1 MMSHWFI
8 APRAIFSPRWQQA
21 FAQAQILD
29 DIPAQ
34 AAITDVVWLLLQGEE
49 SFTSIKKLSG
59 SGVKVVAMTAIENP
73 LEARQALEAG
83 AFGYV
88 HYLAAPYVLNQ
99 IAQVIAAGG
108 LWLGA
113 ELMRQLVFASTRVI
127 RANERQQVAEFTVA
141 DKFTNKNQLDVSQLS
156 SREKA
161 VADLVALGKSN
172 KEVARELDITER
184 TVKAHL
190 SAVFEKLNVRDR
202 LQLALILAHK

>member
-49 SFTSIKKLSG
+49 SFTNIKKLSG

-127 RANERQQVAEFTVA
+127 HANERLQAAEFTAA
-141 DKFTNKNQLDVSQLS
+141 DKSTNKNKLDVSQLS

-161 VADLVALGKSN
+161 VAGLVALGKSN
-172 KEVARELDITER
+172 KEVARELSITER

-202 LQLALILAHK
+202 LQLALIFAHK